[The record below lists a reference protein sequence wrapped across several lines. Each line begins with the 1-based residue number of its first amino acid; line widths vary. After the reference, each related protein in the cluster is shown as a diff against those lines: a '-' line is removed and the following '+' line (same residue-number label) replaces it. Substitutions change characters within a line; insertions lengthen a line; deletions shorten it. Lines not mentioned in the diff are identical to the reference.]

1 MKKGDIMKTI
11 KNSSEN
17 EMILDFLK
25 GELNSN
31 RFNEKLKDVI
41 EKLNLDL
48 YLIIDGDISSDM
60 ENLSR
65 LEIMKEYRGYPDKEL
80 FKNFPKIDYWSFV
93 KLSPE
98 DINNIYY
105 IDYDY
110 WNELSN
116 NTSSPL
122 EAAKNIANGKEI
134 YEVSNQPFID
144 GIKYLEKGNF
154 PPVILIT
161 CNDEKYLIIEGHSR
175 MTIYGFDPYKLKGT
189 YAYIGHCTP
198 DEMKKYDE
206 RMLSG
211 ELMKSRKY

>member
-1 MKKGDIMKTI
+1 
-11 KNSSEN
+11 
-17 EMILDFLK
+17 MILAFLK

-31 RFNEKLKDVI
+31 RFNDKLNAVVD
-41 EKLNLDL
+41 KLNLDL
-48 YLIIDGDISSDM
+48 DLITNGDISNST
-60 ENLSR
+60 ENLLR
-65 LEIMKEYRGYPDKEL
+65 LKIMKEYRGYPDKEL
-80 FKNFPKIDYWSFV
+80 FNNFPKIDYWSFV
-93 KLSPE
+93 ELSSE

-122 EAAKNIANGKEI
+122 EAVKTIADGKEI

-144 GIKYLEKGNF
+144 GIKYLKNGKF

-161 CNDEKYLIIEGHSR
+161 CNDEKYLVIEGNSR
-175 MTIYGFDPYKLKGT
+175 MTIYGFVPYKLKGT

-198 DEMKKYDE
+198 EEMKKYDE

-211 ELMKSRKY
+211 EPIKSRKY